1 MLGDDGEY
9 YKLSIANI
17 SQQIRLQQHYALT
30 TRILEEMHEGV
41 MLADAQHRITYV
53 NRAFS
58 EVTGYTPEEV
68 YGQSP
73 SILSSGKHDQHFYAA
88 MWARLYQAGLWR
100 GEIWNKRKNGE
111 VYVEWL
117 TISRMMDET
126 SGNEFYLAVFS
137 DISDRKYS
145 ELKLLQMAQY
155 DSIMICVNCFI
166 KPVSSATGINAAGD
180 KLLPCSSGIRTKASK
195 PAKRPSKA

>member
-1 MLGDDGEY
+1 
-9 YKLSIANI
+9 ANI

-155 DSIMICVNCFI
+155 DSLTNLPNRSLLRERIQQAISF
-166 KPVSSATGINAAGD
+166 ATT
-180 KLLPCSSGIRTKASK
+180 LC
-195 PAKRPSKA
+195 